1 MMCFKRISM
10 FTVVVLCLF
19 VSTTYAKDRVA
30 VMEFE
35 NKTPHGGWRV
45 GQGASDMLATAL
57 VKVEKFTVFE
67 RDKIDAVLKEQD
79 FGASGRIDPTTAA
92 KIGKLIGVEYI
103 ITGAVTEYGQSDS
116 DYSGGGKF
124 SVGKK
129 GYHAAVDV
137 RMVNVNTGEI
147 VFADSGSSSKSALS
161 VEVFGFGGG
170 DKFNEKKATEALRG
184 AIDEV
189 SDKIDTAPL
198 NALENSEPKGPILVA
213 AVDGTTLSFNN
224 GSNAGLEVDQEVT
237 VSRKDKIIKDPATG
251 KVLKVKYK
259 QVGRV
264 KLTSV
269 ETSYAEGQTVS
280 GSAIQVGDEIK

>member
-1 MMCFKRISM
+1 MMCFKKIGI
-10 FTVVVLCLF
+10 FIVVVLCLF

-30 VMEFE
+30 VMDFE

-57 VKVEKFTVFE
+57 VKAEKFTVFE

-103 ITGAVTEYGQSDS
+103 VTGAVTEYGQSDS
-116 DYSGGGKF
+116 GYSGGGKF

-189 SDKIDTAPL
+189 SDKIDDSPLTA
-198 NALENSEPKGPILVA
+198 AEKSEPKGPILVA
-213 AVDGTTLSFNN
+213 DVDGATISFNN
-224 GSNAGLEVDQEVT
+224 GSNAGLAVNQEVT
-237 VSRKDKIIKDPATG
+237 ISRKGKVIKDPATG
-251 KVLKVKYK
+251 KILKVKYEE
-259 QVGRV
+259 VGKV

-269 ETSYAEGQTVS
+269 EASYAEGQAIIGS
-280 GSAIQVGDEIK
+280 GFQVGDEIK